1 MIKRANEVSLD
12 TERNDKGVVKMSL
25 SRLRDFEGINP
36 KIKMFSHVKLD
47 EGEKVP
53 FHMHVG
59 ECELYYILSG
69 KALYNDNG
77 EKLSLEAGAV
87 TYTPSGE
94 GHGIENVGEERLEF
108 IALIVED

>member
-1 MIKRANEVSLD
+1 MIKRANNITLD
-12 TERNDKGVVKMSL
+12 TERNEKGIVKMSL

-77 EKLSLEAGAV
+77 EKVSLEAGAV